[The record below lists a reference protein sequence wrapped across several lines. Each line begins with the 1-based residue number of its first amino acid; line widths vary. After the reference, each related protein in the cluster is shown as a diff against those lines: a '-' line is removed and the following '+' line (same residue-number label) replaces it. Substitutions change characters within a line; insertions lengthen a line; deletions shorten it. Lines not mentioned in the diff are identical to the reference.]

1 MINMEEEIEIQDIT
15 EVQQIDSRREMAEAL
30 DNQIKEQTNNLD
42 IISQQLD
49 YISST
54 VDNIT
59 PDVDLTEVTDKI
71 DELDTN
77 IITTQNQDILE
88 TLNNQQIQI
97 NSIEEKL
104 NTILE
109 KITEGNNNA

>member
-1 MINMEEEIEIQDIT
+1 MINMEEEIEIQDII

-109 KITEGNNNA
+109 KIIEGNNNA